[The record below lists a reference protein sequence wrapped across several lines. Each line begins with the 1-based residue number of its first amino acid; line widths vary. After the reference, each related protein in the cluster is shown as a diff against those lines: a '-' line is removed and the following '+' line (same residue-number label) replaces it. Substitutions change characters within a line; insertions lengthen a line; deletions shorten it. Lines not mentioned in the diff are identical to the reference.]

1 MEKKEGM
8 VATTE
13 TVEKKEKSK
22 TFTRDELNKIV
33 NAEKSK
39 IMERYQTEI
48 GTEKYELKIQTKKIS
63 VLLTIDEGRNN
74 REGTECTKER
84 KL

>member
-13 TVEKKEKSK
+13 TLEKKEKSK

-39 IMERYQTEI
+39 IMEKYQTEI

>member
-39 IMERYQTEI
+39 IMEKYQTEI